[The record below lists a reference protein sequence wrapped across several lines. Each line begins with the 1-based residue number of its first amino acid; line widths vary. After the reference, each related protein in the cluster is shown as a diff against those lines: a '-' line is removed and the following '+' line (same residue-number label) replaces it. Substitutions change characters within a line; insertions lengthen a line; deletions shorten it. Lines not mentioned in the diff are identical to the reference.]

1 MGANTVSLST
11 DLLTLSSL
19 SVLVLYALGCP
30 ILLLVAQG
38 MISTVHIKSAVSV
51 SAIFL
56 TPIKQTKGPHS
67 SPALPEPSLSPLL
80 GPGSKLQRARAPQSR
95 AQAGVSEPGPVID
108 LYSSE
113 PVRRCESVECTQGK

>member
-56 TPIKQTKGPHS
+56 TPIKQTRGPG
-67 SPALPEPSLSPLL
+67 LSPSRAGPDLSLLL
-80 GPGSKLQRARAPQSR
+80 GPGSKLQ
-95 AQAGVSEPGPVID
+95 
-108 LYSSE
+108 
-113 PVRRCESVECTQGK
+113 